1 MKKTSLSS
9 SKNFIPL
16 SSPVFLLYAP
26 LNILQVFSCSC
37 EAFKRNIFIPRIQNS
52 SVRKASGHVVDLR
65 SKFCRDNR
73 PSEFCYL
80 SVPSVGY
87 IALYPVIASVLIEVH
102 ESTSSLLESQSTRG
116 SKIFGNGQ
124 EQPYLKLCLL
134 KASYEQVS
142 NRHYF
147 IF

>member
-37 EAFKRNIFIPRIQNS
+37 EAFKRNIFIPRNE
-52 SVRKASGHVVDLR
+52 ASGHVVDLR

-87 IALYPVIASVLIEVH
+87 IALYPVIASVLMEVH